1 MTFEWANRRFQTLV
15 AVYEGL
21 RASLAPEASPIQTP
35 DTPFPIDAGMG
46 KHFGQENI
54 PAINEMLSA
63 GTWKSVPSTWWMT
76 AWMDQLLLFALYER
90 RREQLKSEKPEEFLL
105 GEEDLTKG
113 MLRVGALGA
122 DLARRYGPAG
132 SMDDRGVSWSC
143 VEKVTNPPGRA
154 TMGPEVRHAVL
165 CLERKASNRFAVVD
179 TIIRYRR

>member
-1 MTFEWANRRFQTLV
+1 MTPHYALASYAGRVVDSNGCKRLHSHITSGLTYPRRNTMTFEWANRRFQTLV

-35 DTPFPIDAGMG
+35 DPPFPIDAGMG

-143 VEKVTNPPGRA
+143 VE
-154 TMGPEVRHAVL
+154 
-165 CLERKASNRFAVVD
+165 
-179 TIIRYRR
+179 